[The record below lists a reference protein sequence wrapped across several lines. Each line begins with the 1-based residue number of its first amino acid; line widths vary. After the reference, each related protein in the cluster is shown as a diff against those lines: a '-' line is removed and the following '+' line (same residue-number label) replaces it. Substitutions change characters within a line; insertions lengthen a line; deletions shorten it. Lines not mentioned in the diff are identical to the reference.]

1 MKSEKGVFIKLI
13 TNKLISLIASE
24 VNKPEL
30 QVLVRQQIIIP
41 LIRILYSELYPYL
54 IALVMTILL
63 ILIMSILT
71 LLLAYFKR

>member
-54 IALVMTILL
+54 IALMMTILL

>member
-1 MKSEKGVFIKLI
+1 M
-13 TNKLISLIASE
+13 IASE